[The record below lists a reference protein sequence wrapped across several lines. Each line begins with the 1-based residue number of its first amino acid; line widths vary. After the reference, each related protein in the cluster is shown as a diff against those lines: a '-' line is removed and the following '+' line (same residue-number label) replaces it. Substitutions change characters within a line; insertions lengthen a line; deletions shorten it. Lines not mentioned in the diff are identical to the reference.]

1 MKPLSFK
8 GVYKDYLWGG
18 NKMKE
23 MFDVKTDI
31 SPVAESWVLSTH
43 PDGMSVIADGEYK
56 GMSVK
61 DYIKNNPGVLGT
73 NCKENDLPILIKF
86 IDAKDNLSVQVHP
99 DNQMA
104 KELENQN
111 GKTEMWY
118 VVEAEKNAEI
128 IYGVKE
134 NITKQK
140 LEQAIKDNTV
150 ENLLGK
156 SKSKKGNVY
165 FVEAGT
171 IHAIGAGNL
180 IAEIQQNSNVTYR
193 LYDYDR
199 RDKNGDPRELHIE
212 KGVKASNVNKTN
224 ERKIPVCSDGTR
236 MLGSCEYFQVKEI
249 TLSDKTKS
257 FLCDEKS
264 YNALIQTSGESRICY
279 NNEEFKIRAG
289 ECVFIPAGF
298 GKYNIKG
305 NGTVLMVANKPRYF
319 AGVDL
324 GGTNIAVAIVDENGV
339 MYGRAR
345 KKTNLPR
352 PYNEIFDDM
361 AVCVREATENSG
373 LSMNDIEAV
382 GIGCPGAIDV
392 KSGIVEFSN
401 NLGMRNVP
409 IVEYMEKATGKKVYV
424 ENDANAAAWGEFV
437 TGSGKNTN
445 NMVMVTLGT
454 GVGSGIIIDG
464 KLFTG
469 AYGKG
474 AELGHISLITGGEKC
489 SCGKRG
495 CFESYCSATALI
507 RQTKDAMKKNPGSDM
522 WRVAKGKLSNVSG
535 VTPFSAKDK
544 VAKDVVKTYL
554 SYLAEGLVS
563 ITNIFQ
569 PEVICIGGGVS
580 NQGQKIVKPLQKGID
595 KFSLARYGKENTKVD
610 IASLGNDA
618 GIIGA
623 ALLWKNS

>member
-1 MKPLSFK
+1 MEILKFK

-23 MFDVKTDI
+23 RFSVKTDI

-43 PDGMSVIADGEYK
+43 PDGMSIIDGGRYD
-56 GMSVK
+56 GMSIC
-61 DYIKNNPGVLGT
+61 DYIQQNPAVLGT
-73 NCKENDLPILIKF
+73 NCKEKQLPILIKF
-86 IDAKDNLSVQVHP
+86 IDARDNLSVQVHP
-99 DNQMA
+99 DNEMA
-104 KELENQN
+104 LKLENQN

-118 VVEAEKNAEI
+118 VVEAENNAEI
-128 IYGVKE
+128 IYGV
-134 NITKQK
+134 NNTTTKQN
-140 LEQAIKDNTV
+140 LEEAIKNNTV

-199 RDKNGDPRELHIE
+199 RDKNGNPRELHIE
-212 KGVKASNVNKTN
+212 KGVMASNVNKTGV
-224 ERKIPVCSDGTR
+224 RKIPVCSDGTE
-236 MLGSCEYFQVKEI
+236 MLGSCEYFQVRKI
-249 TLSDKTKS
+249 ILSGKPKS
-257 FLCDEKS
+257 FVCDEKS
-264 YNALIQTSGESRICY
+264 YNALVQTSGESVIEYKNSEIKVC
-279 NNEEFKIRAG
+279 AG
-289 ECVFIPAGF
+289 ECVFIPADL
-298 GKYNIKG
+298 GKYSIKG
-305 NGTVLMVANKPRYF
+305 NGVVLMATNKPRYF

-361 AVCVREATENSG
+361 AACVREAAENSG
-373 LSMNDIEAV
+373 LSMDDVEAV
-382 GIGCPGAIDV
+382 GIGCPGAIDI
-392 KSGIVEFSN
+392 KTGIVEFSN
-401 NLGMRNVP
+401 NLGMRDVP
-409 IVEYMEKATGKKVYV
+409 IVEYMEKATGKKVYL

-437 TGSGKNTN
+437 AGSGKNTD

-454 GVGSGIIIDG
+454 GVGGGVIIDG
-464 KLFTG
+464 KLFSG

-474 AELGHISLITGGEKC
+474 AELGHMSLIMGGERC

-495 CFESYCSATALI
+495 CLESYCSATALI
-507 RQTKDAMKKNPGSDM
+507 RQTKEAMKKNPDSDM

-535 VTPFSAKDK
+535 ITPFSAKDK

-554 SYLAEGLVS
+554 SYLTEGVVS

-569 PEVICIGGGVS
+569 PEIICIGGGVS
-580 NQGQKIVKPLQKGID
+580 NQGQKIVKPLQRGID
-595 KFSLARYGKENTKVD
+595 KFSLPRFGKENTKVE

-623 ALLWKNS
+623 ALLWKNN

>member
-1 MKPLSFK
+1 MQPLKFK

-18 NKMKE
+18 NKMKDR
-23 MFDVKTDI
+23 FNVKTDI

-43 PDGMSVIADGEYK
+43 PDGMSVIDGGEYN
-56 GMSVK
+56 GMSVRE
-61 DYIKNNPGVLGT
+61 YIEKNPFALGT
-73 NCKENDLPILIKF
+73 NCKEKELPILVKF

-99 DNQMA
+99 DNEMA
-104 KELENQN
+104 RKLENQN

-118 VVEAEKNAEI
+118 VVEAEKDARI

-134 NITKQK
+134 NTTKSE
-140 LEQAIKDNTV
+140 LEKAIKNNTV
-150 ENLLGK
+150 ENLLGIT
-156 SKSKKGNVY
+156 KSKKGNVY

-199 RDKNGDPRELHIE
+199 RDKNGNPRELHIE
-212 KGVKASNVNKTN
+212 KGVMASKT
-224 ERKIPVCSDGTR
+224 EKISPRAISECSDGTR
-236 MLGSCEYFQVKEI
+236 MLGSCEYFQVKELS
-249 TLSDKTKS
+249 LSDRVKT
-257 FLCDEKS
+257 FVCDEKS
-264 YNALIQTSGESRICY
+264 YNALIQTSGKSVLDFGK
-279 NNEEFKIRAG
+279 EEIKIQAG
-289 ECVFIPAGF
+289 ECVFLPAGF
-298 GKYNIKG
+298 GEYKLKG
-305 NGTVLMVANKPRYF
+305 NGVILMAANKPRYF

-339 MYGRAR
+339 MYGRSKR
-345 KKTNLPR
+345 KTNLPR

-361 AVCVREATENSG
+361 ATCVREAAENSG
-373 LSMNDIEAV
+373 LSMDDIEAV
-382 GIGCPGAIDV
+382 GIGCPGAVDI
-392 KSGIVEFSN
+392 KTGIVEFSN
-401 NLGMRNVP
+401 NLGMRDVP
-409 IVEYMEKATGKKVYV
+409 IVEYMEKATGKKVYL

-437 TGSGKNTN
+437 AGSGKNSN
-445 NMVMVTLGT
+445 NMVMITLGT
-454 GVGSGIIIDG
+454 GVGGGVIIDG
-464 KLFTG
+464 KLFSG

-474 AELGHISLITGGEKC
+474 AELGHMSLIMGGEKC

-495 CFESYCSATALI
+495 CLESYCSATALI
-507 RQTKDAMKKNPGSDM
+507 RQTKEAMKKNPDSDM

-535 VTPFSAKDK
+535 ITPFAAKDK

-554 SYLAEGLVS
+554 SYLAEGVVS

-569 PEVICIGGGVS
+569 PEIICIGGGVS
-580 NQGQKIVKPLQKGID
+580 NQGQKIVKPLQRGID
-595 KFSLARYGKENTKVD
+595 KFSLPRFGKENTKVE

-623 ALLWKNS
+623 ALLWKNN